1 MHILNKIIHYKQ
13 EELAQRKLLQSESL
27 LEQSI
32 FFDTQPVSMVSYLR
46 REEGS
51 GIIAEIKRAS
61 PSTGVL
67 QEDIDVERLS
77 ISYMQAGAAALSV
90 LTDQHFFAGQSED
103 LRIARKFNYCPI
115 LRKDFII
122 DPYQVIE
129 TKSIG
134 ADCILLIAACL
145 TPTQVLE
152 LARLAKELRLEVL
165 LELHDKEDIGQYV
178 NDYIDIVG
186 VNNRNLK
193 DFSCSIQHSID
204 MKACL
209 PTDRCLISESGISN
223 AEQILK
229 LRSYGFEGFLIGGHF
244 MRQTDPAQACKQFV
258 ETIKNEGCYS

>member
-90 LTDQHFFAGQSED
+90 LTDQHF
-103 LRIARKFNYCPI
+103 LLVNRK
-115 LRKDFII
+115 
-122 DPYQVIE
+122 
-129 TKSIG
+129 T
-134 ADCILLIAACL
+134 
-145 TPTQVLE
+145 
-152 LARLAKELRLEVL
+152 
-165 LELHDKEDIGQYV
+165 
-178 NDYIDIVG
+178 
-186 VNNRNLK
+186 
-193 DFSCSIQHSID
+193 
-204 MKACL
+204 
-209 PTDRCLISESGISN
+209 
-223 AEQILK
+223 
-229 LRSYGFEGFLIGGHF
+229 
-244 MRQTDPAQACKQFV
+244 
-258 ETIKNEGCYS
+258 